1 MHLEN
6 GSPEQAGFKPDRLK
20 RIRQRAASWVAD
32 GKTPS
37 LVVLAARRGAIALHE
52 AFGTLTHAPDS
63 PPLAID
69 SVFPVS
75 SLSKPITATAV
86 MLLVE
91 EGLLGLSRPVVD
103 YIPELTGEGAD
114 DILVHHLLNHTSGF
128 DDVAA
133 IALSAERLKDPI
145 DLSDL
150 APNQHKR
157 NELFLRAR
165 YELDVGFPPGTEHC
179 YCTFNYDLLGEIV
192 RRVSGLGLDEFA
204 RQRIFEPLGMSDAS
218 YRMEERYAGRL
229 VKRGPGVPFGP
240 AGEGMIGRGAVDL
253 DDERGLDMPSG
264 GGGALA
270 TARDL
275 AIFGQLFLNG
285 GHYGDVEL
293 LSRPTVEAMTRNQ
306 TEGLGTRF
314 LGEWYPDASYG
325 LGWFVHGKRP
335 YRHMNGTLPAHGSY
349 GHSGMGGARFWVD
362 PVNEIVGVYLGLCTE
377 VDNDTGEQKTQFD
390 LFQNLVTAAVAD

>member
-1 MHLEN
+1 MHLQV
-6 GSPEQAGFKPDRLK
+6 GTPEQAGFKPDRLNVV
-20 RIRQRAASWVAD
+20 RERAASWVTD

-37 LVVLAARRGAIALHE
+37 LVVLAARRGVIALHE
-52 AFGTLTHAPDS
+52 AFGRLTHEADS
-63 PPLAID
+63 PSLAID

-75 SLSKPITATAV
+75 SLSKPVTATAI

-91 EGLLGLSRPVVD
+91 DGVLGLSRPVVD
-103 YIPELTGEGAD
+103 YVPELTGSGAK

-128 DDVAA
+128 DDVVAF
-133 IALSAERLKDPI
+133 ALIAERLKEPI

-157 NELFLRAR
+157 NELLLRAR
-165 YELDVGFPPGTEHC
+165 YGLDVGIPSGTELC

-204 RQRIFEPLGMSDAS
+204 RQRIFEPLGMIDAS
-218 YRMEERYAGRL
+218 YRMEERYSGRL
-229 VKRGPGVPFGP
+229 VKRGPGIPFGP
-240 AGEGMIGRGAVDL
+240 APEAMIGRGAVNL
-253 DDERGLDMPSG
+253 NDERYLDVPFG
-264 GGGALA
+264 GGGMAA

-275 AIFGQLFLNG
+275 AIFGQLFLSG
-285 GHYGDVEL
+285 GSYGDVEL
-293 LSRPTVEAMTRNQ
+293 LSRPSIEAMTCNQ

-362 PVNEIVGVYLGLCTE
+362 PVNEIVGVYLGVCTE
-377 VDNDTGEQKTQFD
+377 VDNDTGEQKTEFD